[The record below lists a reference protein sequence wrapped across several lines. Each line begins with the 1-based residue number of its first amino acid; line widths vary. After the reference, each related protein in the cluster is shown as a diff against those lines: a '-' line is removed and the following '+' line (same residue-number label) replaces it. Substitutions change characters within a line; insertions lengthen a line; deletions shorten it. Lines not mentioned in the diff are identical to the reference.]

1 MATFAL
7 DSIRTHFGSLQDP
20 RIDRTKLHWLL
31 DIMVM
36 AFCAVICGADTW
48 VDVEDFGNAKLKW
61 FRKFLE
67 LPNGIP
73 SHDTFGEVFA
83 RLDPEQFQTCFLNW
97 VQAIVLLAEGQ
108 VVAMDGK
115 ALRRSH
121 DHRLGKD
128 AIRMV
133 SAWASVNRVVLGQVK
148 VDEKSNEI
156 TAIPALLQVLD
167 LAGCIVTIDALGTQ
181 TTIAAAIV
189 NQEAD
194 YVLPVKE
201 NQGHLYEDVV
211 ATFTEA
217 EAQQFHAV
225 PHDYAQTINGGHG
238 RIETRECW
246 TIDRP
251 DYLEALRTASEW
263 AGLSSITRVRATR
276 RTETQTTI
284 QTRYSLSS
292 LPGQA
297 AQILNATRTH
307 WSIENELPWTL
318 DIAFREDECRIRKGA
333 GDQNFA
339 VLRHIA
345 LNLLKQEKTAKIGIK
360 AKRLKAG
367 WDEAYLCRV
376 LAAA

>member
-1 MATFAL
+1 LATFAL

-318 DIAFREDECRIRKGA
+318 DIAFREDECRIRT
-333 GDQNFA
+333 
-339 VLRHIA
+339 RS
-345 LNLLKQEKTAKIGIK
+345 
-360 AKRLKAG
+360 R
-367 WDEAYLCRV
+367 
-376 LAAA
+376 

>member
-1 MATFAL
+1 ME
-7 DSIRTHFGSLQDP
+7 
-20 RIDRTKLHWLL
+20 
-31 DIMVM
+31 
-36 AFCAVICGADTW
+36 
-48 VDVEDFGNAKLKW
+48 VEDFGNAKLKW

-83 RLDPEQFQTCFLNW
+83 RLDPEQFQICFLNW

-108 VVAMDGK
+108 VVALAGK

-133 SAWASVNRVVLGQVK
+133 SAWASVNRVVLGQVT
-148 VDEKSNEI
+148 VDEQSNEI
-156 TAIPALLQVLD
+156 TAIPALLRVLD

-181 TTIAAAIV
+181 TNIAAAIV

-225 PHDYAQTINGGHG
+225 PHD
-238 RIETRECW
+238 
-246 TIDRP
+246 
-251 DYLEALRTASEW
+251 
-263 AGLSSITRVRATR
+263 
-276 RTETQTTI
+276 
-284 QTRYSLSS
+284 
-292 LPGQA
+292 
-297 AQILNATRTH
+297 
-307 WSIENELPWTL
+307 
-318 DIAFREDECRIRKGA
+318 
-333 GDQNFA
+333 
-339 VLRHIA
+339 
-345 LNLLKQEKTAKIGIK
+345 
-360 AKRLKAG
+360 
-367 WDEAYLCRV
+367 
-376 LAAA
+376 